1 MVTRTRS
8 DREEQRAVPALAADQ
23 VSAFG
28 FVLFDCAAHN
38 RIVCLP
44 ESCPCYVFVG
54 WLLREDFTLAPRLA
68 LNSLI
73 VYIGLEF
80 IILSMQ
86 TPECWNY
93 RTEPSHQPH
102 KAVLRM

>member
-8 DREEQRAVPALAADQ
+8 DIEERRAVPALAADQ

-28 FVLFDCAAHN
+28 FVLCATHN
-38 RIVCLP
+38 RRVCLP
-44 ESCPCYVFVG
+44 ESCPCYVFVC

-68 LNSLI
+68 FNSLI

-80 IILSMQ
+80 IILSTQ
-86 TPECWNY
+86 APERWNY

-102 KAVLRM
+102 KAVLRMEA